1 MAALT
6 SGGGEPFTFSAGEQA
21 FYQEK
26 GFTNEPGR
34 CASCRRAHKATK
46 GDGGYSGRSERTM
59 YPATCSECGKETK
72 ITSIVTRRAAR
83 TIVHPFHFPRCDY
96 SVPGVNEQTNKSMSG
111 RP

>member
-59 YPATCSECGKETK
+59 YPATCSECGKETTVPFAPSGEK
-72 ITSIVTRRAAR
+72 PVYCSDCFQKRREQR
-83 TIVHPFHFPRCDY
+83 SY
-96 SVPGVNEQTNKSMSG
+96 S
-111 RP
+111 RY